1 MKHSLF
7 IFLMINVLLTS
18 AYAQQRQIRGKIYDA
33 QSKEPLPGA
42 TVMTAN
48 PAEGSAAS
56 ATGSFR
62 LSSDAKTVVI
72 SSVGYRRVT
81 VEVPA
86 SGIINVALEPATEDL
101 QTVIVTAN
109 REAQLRT
116 EAPVAISKIS
126 SALINDTKATS
137 LTELISKTP
146 GVFMMRFTGEGH
158 SMSIRQPLSTAN
170 YFLYMEDGVPVRPMG
185 LFNHNGLIETNL
197 MMINSIEVVK
207 GPVSSI
213 YGPEAVG
220 GAINL
225 ITNRPTAVPTLKVGI
240 QGDQYNFRRLQF
252 GGGGM
257 LSSKFGV
264 YIGGYLSDQKNGWRE
279 RSDYVKNAVN
289 VKAEYQLS
297 GSTRLTGVYA
307 YNDYKGQEGLSFDST
322 AFYSRSYETSQDF
335 MYRNVK
341 ATRSR
346 LTLDHSWNA
355 NAETFVTAF
364 HRYNDYRF
372 APNHTV
378 RWTTGAK
385 TATSEK
391 QRSIFNSYGLIA
403 QHTQRF
409 NFLNTKLLIGGTYD
423 DTPTRYNA
431 FSIDLAAETRAD
443 GRSVKKYT
451 FLNDRPDVV
460 LGDYEAQI
468 HNTGLYS
475 QLEFSPLKA
484 LRVTAGLRY
493 DRMSFDYDN
502 FLDKKSGTK
511 SYEQVS
517 PKVGMVYDLG
527 RGRGLY
533 ANYGR
538 GFAPPGLTAIFRLRP
553 SVQQV
558 AGQAPFYYNLQ
569 PARFENMEVG
579 GWFSALQ
586 NKLYADVSIYRLNGT
601 NELLSIRQTDNS
613 TDYQSVG
620 RTLHQGV
627 EFGLTY
633 KPSSEWLVRVGGANA
648 LHRFEDFQLSVRQAD
663 AVKNLSGKEMPS
675 APRWIVNTEVFYKP
689 RWLKGFRV
697 AAEWQRLTPFYLNQI
712 NTVRYDNQGAFGA
725 RGISVI
731 NTRLGYERKGVEVFV
746 NVLNLTDELYISS
759 ASRGNNATDRT
770 NFSPS
775 APRTVGLG
783 VQYTFAGKA
792 R

>member
-1 MKHSLF
+1 VKHILLTLLF
-7 IFLMINVLLTS
+7 VSVLLTG
-18 AYAQQRQIRGKIYDA
+18 ANAQQRTIRGKVYDA

-42 TVMTAN
+42 TVMLSNSTEGSTAN
-48 PAEGSAAS
+48 
-56 ATGSFR
+56 ATGAFR

-81 VEVPA
+81 VDVPE
-86 SGIINVALEPATEDL
+86 SGVINVALEPATEDL

-126 SALINDTKATS
+126 SALINDTKPTS
-137 LTELISKTP
+137 LNELISKTP

-225 ITNRPTAVPTLKVGI
+225 ITNRPTAVPTFKIGY

-257 LSSKFGV
+257 LSPKLGV
-264 YIGGYLSDQKNGWRE
+264 YVGGYISDQKNGWRE

-297 GSTRLTGVYA
+297 DRTRLTGVYA

-341 ATRSR
+341 AIRSR
-346 LTLDHSWNA
+346 LTLDHRWNA

-364 HRYNDYRF
+364 HRFNDYRF

-378 RWTTGAK
+378 RWTTGSK

-409 NFLNTKLLIGGTYD
+409 NFLNAKLLIGGTYD
-423 DTPTRYNA
+423 DTPVQYEA
-431 FSIDLAAETRAD
+431 FSIDLAAETRPD

-451 FLNDRPDVV
+451 FLKDRPDVK
-460 LGDYEAQI
+460 LGDYEATI

-475 QLEFSPLKA
+475 QLEFSPLKS

-511 SYEQVS
+511 AYQQFS
-517 PKVGMVYDLG
+517 PKVGAVYDLG

-558 AGQAPFYYNLQ
+558 AGQDPFYYNLE

-586 NKLYADVSIYRLNGT
+586 NKLYADISIYRLNGR
-601 NELLSIRQTDNS
+601 NELLSIRQVDNS
-613 TDYQSVG
+613 TDFQSVG
-620 RTLHQGV
+620 RTLHQGI

-633 KPSSEWLVRVGGANA
+633 KPNPEWLVRVGGANA

-663 AVKNLSGKEMPS
+663 VVKNLSGKEMPS

-689 RWLKGFRV
+689 RWLKGLRV
-697 AAEWQRLTPFYLNQI
+697 AAEWQRLTPYFLNQI
-712 NTVRYDNQGAFGA
+712 NTLRYEDRGAFGA

-731 NTRLGYERKGVEVFV
+731 NTRFGYERKGIEVFV
-746 NVLNLTDELYISS
+746 NVLNLTNELYISS
-759 ASRGNNATDRT
+759 ASRGNNPTDRT

-775 APRTVGLG
+775 APRTIGFG
-783 VQYTFAGKA
+783 VQYTFSGTA

>member
-1 MKHSLF
+1 MKR
-7 IFLMINVLLTS
+7 ILLTCLFFS
-18 AYAQQRQIRGKIYDA
+18 ILLTDSFAQLRLVQGKVYDA

-42 TVMTAN
+42 TIKTLQ
-48 PAEGSAAS
+48 PTDGTAAS
-56 ATGSFR
+56 ATGTFR
-62 LSSDAKTVVI
+62 LSSDAKTLIV
-72 SSVGYRRVT
+72 SSIGYQSVT

-86 SGIINVALEPATEDL
+86 TGIVNVALEPASEDL
-101 QTVIVTAN
+101 QTVVVTAN

-116 EAPVAISKIS
+116 QAPVAISKIS
-126 SALINDTKATS
+126 AALISDTKPTS
-137 LTELISKTP
+137 LSELISKTP

-225 ITNRPTAVPTLKVGI
+225 ITNRPTAVPTLKLGL
-240 QGDQYNFRRLQF
+240 QGDQFNFRRFQF
-252 GGGGM
+252 GAGGM
-257 LSSKFGV
+257 VTQKLGV
-264 YIGGYLSDQKNGWRE
+264 YVGGYLSDQKNGWRE
-279 RSDYVKNAVN
+279 RSDYSKNAVN
-289 VKAEYQLS
+289 IRAEYQLS
-297 GSTRLTGVYA
+297 SRTQLTGVYA

-341 ATRSR
+341 AIRSR
-346 LTLDHSWNA
+346 LTVNHNWNDR
-355 NAETFVTAF
+355 AETFVTAF
-364 HRYNDYRF
+364 HRFNDYNF

-378 RWTTGAK
+378 RWTLGAK

-391 QRSIFNSYGLIA
+391 QRSIFNSYGIIA

-409 NFLNTKLLIGGTYD
+409 KWLNAKLLVGGTFD
-423 DTPTRYNA
+423 NTPTRYDA
-431 FSIDLAAETRAD
+431 FRIDLAAETRPD

-451 FLNDRPDVV
+451 FLNDRTDVK
-460 LGDYEAQI
+460 LGDYQAEI

-475 QLEFSPLKA
+475 QLEFVPFGA
-484 LRVTAGLRY
+484 LRITAGLRY
-493 DRMSFDYDN
+493 DQMSFDYDN

-511 SYEQVS
+511 SFEQIS
-517 PKVGMVYDLG
+517 PKIGMVYDLG

-553 SVQQV
+553 AAQQQ
-558 AGQAPFYYNLQ
+558 AGQDPFYYNLE
-569 PARFENMEVG
+569 PAQFENMEIG
-579 GWFSALQ
+579 GWFAAFK
-586 NKLYADVSIYRLNGT
+586 NKLYADISVYRMNGR
-601 NELLSIRQTDNS
+601 NELLSIRQADNS
-613 TDYQSVG
+613 TDFQSVG
-620 RTLHQGV
+620 RTLHQGI

-633 KPSSEWLVRVGGANA
+633 KPNSEWLVRVGGANA

-663 AVKNLSGKEMPS
+663 ALKNLNGKEMPS
-675 APRWIVNTEVFYKP
+675 SPRWIVNTEVFYKP
-689 RWLKGFRV
+689 KWLKGFRI
-697 AAEWQRLTPFYLNQI
+697 AAEWQRLTPYFLNQI
-712 NTVRYDNQGAFGA
+712 NTIRYEDRGAFGA
-725 RGISVI
+725 KGISVI

-746 NVLNLTDELYISS
+746 NILNLTNELYIAN
-759 ASRGNNATDRT
+759 ASRGNNPTDRT

-775 APRTVGLG
+775 APRTVGFG
-783 VQYTFAGKA
+783 VQYSISGGK
-792 R
+792 